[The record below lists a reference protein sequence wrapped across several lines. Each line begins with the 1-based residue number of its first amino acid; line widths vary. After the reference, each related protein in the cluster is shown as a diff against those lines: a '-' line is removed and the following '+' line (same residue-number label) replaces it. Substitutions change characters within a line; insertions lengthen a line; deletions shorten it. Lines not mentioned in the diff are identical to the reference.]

1 MRKKVKDKDM
11 ILKERMEREMMKSLL
26 EVSPE
31 EEMEDEILRRQQRM
45 VSDQIKNC
53 QENEQIK
60 LQKLRIR
67 FLKVENFNWNISFRI
82 QPEIFNESQE
92 EEWFNRWSSLLYQD
106 GDQRNIN

>member
-1 MRKKVKDKDM
+1 MKVSSKSKYLEQVKLSIKYEVQTEEILYHQFLIMRKKVKDKDM

-45 VSDQIKNC
+45 VSDQIKKC

-67 FLKVENFNWNISFRI
+67 FLKVENFN
-82 QPEIFNESQE
+82 
-92 EEWFNRWSSLLYQD
+92 
-106 GDQRNIN
+106 

>member
-45 VSDQIKNC
+45 VSDQIKKC

-67 FLKVENFNWNISFRI
+67 FLKVENFN
-82 QPEIFNESQE
+82 
-92 EEWFNRWSSLLYQD
+92 
-106 GDQRNIN
+106 

>member
-1 MRKKVKDKDM
+1 M

-53 QENEQIK
+53 KENEQIK

-67 FLKVENFNWNISFRI
+67 CLILKVENFN
-82 QPEIFNESQE
+82 
-92 EEWFNRWSSLLYQD
+92 
-106 GDQRNIN
+106 